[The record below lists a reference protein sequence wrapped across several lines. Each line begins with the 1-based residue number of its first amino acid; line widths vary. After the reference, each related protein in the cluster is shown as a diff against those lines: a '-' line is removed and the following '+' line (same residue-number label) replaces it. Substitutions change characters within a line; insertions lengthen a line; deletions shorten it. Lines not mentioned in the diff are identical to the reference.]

1 MFKNKINGK
10 VYIGKTINWKG
21 RVLGH
26 KSSAKNPKYHFGRAL
41 RKYGWDNFERIR
53 LVDDVPE
60 EKLPELEKK
69 YIKLHNS
76 KNPAFGYNLTE
87 GGEGMSGYEFTTEQR
102 QAMSHSHIKNHTVEG
117 GGSICFNK
125 ASNKW
130 QVRSKRN
137 HEDKTDGITIGSYYT
152 QETAAKALL
161 LYNTTGERRPSDVI
175 FRRIGTIKERNGR
188 FRGVYQNLSVGTFA
202 TEELAQAALDKR
214 IEQVANGVVFVPKK
228 RKYGTIQKQKNG
240 KFRPQYKRKY
250 LGTYDSEAEAEAAIK
265 KCIDRGTVFVSKKRK
280 YGTIWKTKNGRFGG
294 RYKRKN
300 VGTYDS
306 EAEVEAAI
314 KKCIENK
321 SL

>member
-1 MFKNKINGK
+1 MMCYKNNRGRVYMFKNKINGK
-10 VYIGKTINWKG
+10 VYIGKTINWK
-21 RVLGH
+21 RRELGH
-26 KSSAKNPKYHFGRAL
+26 KHSAKNPKYHFGRAL
-41 RKYGWDNFERIR
+41 RKYGWENFEIIC
-53 LVDDVPE
+53 LIDDVPE
-60 EKLPELEKK
+60 EDLDDLETE
-69 YIKLHNS
+69 YIKLYNS
-76 KNPAFGYNLTE
+76 NNPAFGYNLTK
-87 GGEGMSGYEFTTEQR
+87 GGEGVSGYEFTEEQR
-102 QAMSHSHIKNHTVEG
+102 QALSHSHIKNHTVEG

-125 ASNKW
+125 TSNKW
-130 QVRSKRN
+130 QVRAKRN

-202 TEELAQAALDKR
+202 TEELAQTALDKR
-214 IEQVANGVVFVPKK
+214 IEQVANGVVFVP
-228 RKYGTIQKQKNG
+228 
-240 KFRPQYKRKY
+240 
-250 LGTYDSEAEAEAAIK
+250 
-265 KCIDRGTVFVSKKRK
+265 KKRK

-300 VGTYDS
+300 VGIYDS

-314 KKCIENK
+314 KKRIENK

>member
-1 MFKNKINGK
+1 M
-10 VYIGKTINWKG
+10 
-21 RVLGH
+21 LGH
-26 KSSAKNPKYHFGRAL
+26 KSSAKNPKYYFGRAL

-60 EKLPELEKK
+60 DKLPELEKK

-102 QAMSHSHIKNHTVEG
+102 QAMSQSHIKNHTVEG
-117 GGSICFNK
+117 GGSICFNTAMK
-125 ASNKW
+125 KW
-130 QVRSKRN
+130 HVRSKRN
-137 HEDKTDGITIGSYYT
+137 YEDKTDGITIGHYFT
-152 QETAAKALL
+152 KETAAKALL
-161 LYNTTGERRPSDVI
+161 LYNTTGERRPSDVM
-175 FRRIGTIKERNGR
+175 FRRIGSIEERNGR

-202 TEELAQAALDKR
+202 TKELAQAALDKR

-228 RKYGTIQKQKNG
+228 RKYGTIMKQKNG
-240 KFRPQYKRKY
+240 RFRPQYKRKH
-250 LGTYDSEAEAEAAIK
+250 LGTYDSEAEAEAAIR

-314 KKCIENK
+314 KKRIENK